1 MNQKYSLGGVKPPFF
16 FVLALL
22 LFSTGMG
29 TAAAAN
35 PIVAISA
42 SETTVCVGDDFQLYI
57 SVDPNGNTLQQVMT
71 DLGYDSSKVSL
82 TVSDSGLFEYM
93 FDPGTPDTN
102 SIFTNFVC

>member
-82 TVSDSGLFEYM
+82 TDKERA
-93 FDPGTPDTN
+93 
-102 SIFTNFVC
+102 